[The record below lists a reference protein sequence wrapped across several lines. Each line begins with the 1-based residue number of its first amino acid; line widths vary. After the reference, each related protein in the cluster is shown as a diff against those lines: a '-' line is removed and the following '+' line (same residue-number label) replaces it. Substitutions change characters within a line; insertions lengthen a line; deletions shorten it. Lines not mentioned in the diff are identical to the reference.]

1 MPHSL
6 PLARGAQT
14 SPAAWVSR
22 EPGAWP
28 LESNRGYASAAIRS
42 TNSAQR
48 VSMATQSKLEAASRI
63 GGHSHRSRALIAL
76 LIMVV
81 ALGHKQIQG
90 ALHKHV
96 HLERIRL
103 NNRKKVKGLS
113 LEEGLEQLYVPTGDP
128 DGSVTLYVPDH
139 GHLAKAK
146 VTPTP
151 DAVYKRDY
159 DHFSLP
165 PPLTKEAAK
174 KRLQYLTALGGVTPE
189 IAQKIRVEESKLAP
203 EAGESVTSASAM
215 RVGVDREFFRQVRAL
230 LRIIFP
236 SIYAKEVYM
245 FVAHTCFL
253 VLRTYLSLLVA
264 RLDGYLVKSLIS
276 ADLKGFL
283 RGLGMWAA
291 LAVPATYTNAM
302 IRFLQSKLSLAFRTR
317 LTRYVHD
324 LYLNQ
329 HQNFYKV
336 MNLDNRLEAVGQYI
350 THDIAHFSDVISD
363 LYSNISKPILDMIIF
378 MWQIGNN
385 VGFSGVAAS
394 MLGYAASSYALRSV
408 SPPFGKLAAV
418 EAKLEGNFYNA
429 HSRMIINAEEIAFY
443 NGASTE
449 EGILRRSYRELVRH
463 IKSILRARVG
473 YNSMEDFVL
482 KYSWSAFGYVIMAV
496 PAFSA
501 HDKSDGNV
509 SNDPSIAKHTEGYIS
524 NRRILLALADA
535 GSRLMYSY
543 KGIATLAGQTS
554 RVYSLISSLHLL
566 QHDDYQSVKR
576 PADLPADQ
584 PFFDLGHL
592 QGKIIEDMPHVKF
605 THAPIVTPAPS
616 QERGGD
622 LLVSDLNLQV
632 NPGDHIQVTGPNG
645 VGKTAIARVL
655 AGLWPLFD
663 GQLEK
668 PLNRDMMFLPQR
680 PLLTTGSLREQI
692 IYPNTYQEHLES
704 GRTNDDLMDILKH
717 VHLAYLPEREGGWT
731 TRKEWKDVLSGGEKQ
746 RMGMARLF
754 YHLPKYA
761 VLDEC
766 TSAVSTDVEGLMYAH
781 AKDLGITLITISHRP
796 TLFKY
801 HQWLLDIKG
810 HDDFE
815 IINLAGDSEQLTIDQ
830 EIAELE
836 AKVTEVDVWKNRL
849 AEIQKELSFSRT

>member
-1 MPHSL
+1 M
-6 PLARGAQT
+6 
-14 SPAAWVSR
+14 AA
-22 EPGAWP
+22 
-28 LESNRGYASAAIRS
+28 L
-42 TNSAQR
+42 
-48 VSMATQSKLEAASRI
+48 SKLESASRVS
-63 GGHSHRSRALIAL
+63 GRPNRSRALIAL
-76 LIMVV
+76 LIMTL

-90 ALHKHV
+90 ALHKYV
-96 HLERIRL
+96 HLERMRL
-103 NNRKKVKGLS
+103 HSRKKVEGLS
-113 LEEGLEQLYVPTGDP
+113 LEEGLEQLYVPTGDQ
-128 DGSVTLYVPDH
+128 DGAIKLFVPDH
-139 GHLAKAK
+139 GHLRK
-146 VTPTP
+146 VRVAPTP
-151 DAVYKRDY
+151 ASVYKRDY
-159 DHFSLP
+159 DQFSLP
-165 PPLTKEAAK
+165 PPLTKAAAK
-174 KRLQYLTALGGVTPE
+174 KRLKYLSIFGGVTPE
-189 IAQKIRVEESKLAP
+189 IAKKIRDEESKLAP
-203 EAGESVTSASAM
+203 EAGESVTSASAL

-236 SIYAKEVYM
+236 SLHAKEVYM
-245 FVAHTCFL
+245 FVALTCFL
-253 VLRTYLSLLVA
+253 VMRTYLSLLVA

-276 ADLKGFL
+276 ADGKGFL
-283 RGLGMWAA
+283 RGLAMWFL

-336 MNLDNRLEAVGQYI
+336 MNLDNRLETVSQYI
-350 THDIAHFSDVISD
+350 THDIAHFSDVISE
-363 LYSNISKPILDMIIF
+363 LYSNVSKPILDIVIF
-378 MWQIGNN
+378 MWQIGKN
-385 VGFSGVAAS
+385 VGFSGVIAS

-418 EAKLEGNFYNA
+418 EAKLEGDFYNA

-449 EGILRRSYRELVRH
+449 EGILRRSYNAWLKH
-463 IKSILRARVG
+463 FKTILRARFG
-473 YNSMEDFVL
+473 YNSVEDFVL
-482 KYSWSAFGYVIMAV
+482 KYSWSAFGYIIMAV

-501 HDKSDGNV
+501 HEKSDGNAT
-509 SNDPSIAKHTEGYIS
+509 NDPNIAKHTEGYIS

-535 GSRLMYSY
+535 GSRLMQSY

-576 PADLPADQ
+576 PDDLPADQ

-592 QGKIIEDMPHVKF
+592 HGVVLEGKSHVKF
-605 THAPIVTPAPS
+605 IHAPIVTPAPS

-622 LLVSDLNLQV
+622 LLVNDLNLQI

-668 PLNRDMMFLPQR
+668 PKNEDMMFLPQR

-692 IYPNTYQEHLES
+692 IYPYTYQEHVAS

-717 VHLAYLPEREGGWT
+717 VHLAYLPDREGGWT

-781 AKDLGITLITISHRP
+781 AKDLGITLITISHRA

-801 HQWLLDIKG
+801 HQWLLDIRD

-815 IINLAGDSEQLTIDQ
+815 IINLAGETEQLTIDQ
-830 EIAELE
+830 ELAELE
-836 AKVTEVDVWKNRL
+836 AKVAEVDVWKKRL